1 MDEALN
7 GTPGQNKTNMTSR
20 ILSTTRFILPHEQ
33 RARRSRRVALVVVI
47 AALLAILVG
56 LQQSGLQRASFT
68 SGYILLG
75 SVVALISLHWRKQ
88 APSLPLG
95 KISLWLQYHIY
106 LGYLTFVVFGLHIGW
121 HWPTGLF
128 ETALFVVYLAV
139 AGSGVYGLYVTRTL
153 PRQLRLLP
161 EEVVYEQIPSLQRQ
175 AVAAARQL
183 IASTAGESTALV
195 DFYKTRL
202 SPFLEERRSLLYFLY
217 PNSRRRRSLTAQLR
231 ELHRYLSEPLR
242 EKCQELEKLLE
253 RKDDLDFHSALQG
266 RLKLWMFLH
275 IGFSYSLLLL
285 GAVHGVIAHAFQGG
299 LR

>member
-7 GTPGQNKTNMTSR
+7 GNLAKTRLNMTSR

-33 RARRSRRVALVVVI
+33 RARRSRRLALVVVI
-47 AALLAILVG
+47 AALLAILVA

-68 SGYILLG
+68 TGYILFG
-75 SVVALISLHWRKQ
+75 SIVTLISLHWRKQ

-95 KISLWLQYHIY
+95 NISLWLQYHIY
-106 LGYLTFVVFGLHIGW
+106 LGYLTIVVFGLHIGW
-121 HWPTGLF
+121 RLPTGVF
-128 ETALFVVYLAV
+128 ETALFVVFLAV
-139 AGSGVYGLYVTRTL
+139 ASSGLYGLYVTRTV

-161 EEVVYEQIPSLQRQ
+161 QEVVYEQIPVLQRQ
-175 AVAAARQL
+175 TIAAARQL
-183 IASTAGESTALV
+183 IASTAGESTALI

-217 PNSRRRRSLTAQLR
+217 PNSRRRRLLMAQLR

-242 EKCQELEKLLE
+242 NKCQKLEQLLE
-253 RKDDLDFHSALQG
+253 RKDDLDFHAALQG